1 MTLKEEKPRRDGTLQ
16 DQLRLM
22 RGLLVPRESRL
33 GCWPNRS
40 STQILNGEENG
51 LRGAV
56 TIVLQDVLRVRMVY
70 VAIYLNIDYASG

>member
-1 MTLKEEKPRRDGTLQ
+1 MPI
-16 DQLRLM
+16 
-22 RGLLVPRESRL
+22 SRL
-33 GCWPNRS
+33 PQTTNECP
-40 STQILNGEENG
+40 LAV